1 MHSEHIERWTRRAF
15 LGEMTLAGTTAL
27 LGLPPRPVAAEP
39 PPETTTIRLTDEPYI
54 CLSPQYVAEDLLRAE
69 GFTEIRYVKVGDGS
83 GTLKVAA
90 GEADMM
96 MEFAGMIVSRI
107 DAGDPLVALAGV
119 HVGCFEL
126 FATER
131 IQSFRDLKG
140 KTVAVLALGAPEHLF
155 LSSMAAYVGLNPRR
169 DITWVSHPPEESM
182 RLLAEGKVDG
192 FLAFPPEPQE
202 LRAKQ
207 VGHVV
212 VNTATDRP
220 WSEHF
225 CCMLV
230 ANGGFV
236 RKYPRATKRALRAI
250 LKATDACAWEP
261 ERVARFVTDKG
272 FTSRFEYTLQALKE
286 VPYNK
291 WREYEPENTMRFF
304 ALRLHE
310 AGMIKSTPQKIIA
323 QGTDWRFLNALKKEL
338 KG

>member
-1 MHSEHIERWTRRAF
+1 MGIQHARQFSRRRF
-15 LGEMTLAGTTAL
+15 LGGLTLAGTTGL
-27 LGLPPRPVAAEP
+27 LGLHPRPGAAEP
-39 PPETTTIRLTDEPYI
+39 PPETTTIRTTDEPYI
-54 CLSPQYVAEDLLRAE
+54 CLSPQYVAEELLRAE
-69 GFTEIRYVKVGDGS
+69 GFTDIRYVKVGDGS
-83 GTLKVAA
+83 GTLKVAS
-90 GEADMM
+90 GEADIT

-107 DAGDPLVALAGV
+107 DAGDPLVVLAGV

-131 IQSFRDLKG
+131 IQNFRDLKG
-140 KTVAVLALGAPEHLF
+140 KTVAVLALGAPEHVF
-155 LSSMAAYVGLNPRR
+155 LSSMAAYVGLDPRR
-169 DITWVSHPPEESM
+169 DIKWVPHPPEESM
-182 RLLAEGKVDG
+182 QLLAEGKVDG

-202 LRAKQ
+202 LRAKK

-212 VNTATDRP
+212 VNTAKDRP

-230 ANGGFV
+230 ANRNFV
-236 RKYPRATKRALRAI
+236 RKYPAATKRALRAV
-250 LKATDACAWEP
+250 LKATDACALEP

-291 WREYEPENTMRFF
+291 WRQYDPENTMRFYS
-304 ALRLHE
+304 LRLRE
-310 AGMIKSTPQKIIA
+310 VGMIKSTPQKIIA
-323 QGTDWRFLNALKKEL
+323 QGTDWRFLNELKKEL

>member
-1 MHSEHIERWTRRAF
+1 V
-15 LGEMTLAGTTAL
+15 GTTGL
-27 LGLPPRPVAAEP
+27 LGLGARPIAAEP

-54 CLSPQYVAEDLLRAE
+54 SLSPQYVAEELLRAE
-69 GFTEIRYVKVGDGS
+69 GLTDILYVKVGDGS
-83 GTLKVAA
+83 GTLKVAF
-90 GEADMM
+90 GEADMV

-126 FATER
+126 FATDR

-155 LSSMAAYVGLNPRR
+155 LSSTAAYVGLDPRR
-169 DITWVSHPPEESM
+169 DITWVPHPPEESM
-182 RLLAEGKVDG
+182 RLMAEGKVDG
-192 FLAFPPEPQE
+192 LLALPPEPQE
-202 LRAKQ
+202 LRAKK

-230 ANGGFV
+230 ANGGSV
-236 RKYPRATKRALRAI
+236 RKYPVATKRALRAI
-250 LKATDACAWEP
+250 LKATDAYASEP
-261 ERVARFVTDKG
+261 ERVARFVIDKG
-272 FTSRFEYTLQALKE
+272 FTSRLEYTLQALKE

-291 WREYEPENTMRFF
+291 WRVDEPENTVRFF
-304 ALRLHE
+304 VPRLHE
-310 AGMIKSTPQKIIA
+310 IGMIKSTPQKIIA
-323 QGTDWRFLNALKKEL
+323 QGTDWCFLNELKKEL

>member
-1 MHSEHIERWTRRAF
+1 V
-15 LGEMTLAGTTAL
+15 TLAGTVGL
-27 LGLPPRPVAAEP
+27 LGLHPRPVIAEP

-54 CLSPQYVAEDLLRAE
+54 CLSPQYVAADLLRGE
-69 GFTEIRYVKVGDGS
+69 GFTDIRYVKVGDGS
-83 GTLKVAA
+83 GTLKVAS
-90 GEADMM
+90 GEADMV
-96 MEFAGMIVSRI
+96 MEFAGMIVHRI

-140 KTVAVLALGAPEHLF
+140 KTVAVLALGAPEHVF
-155 LSSMAAYVGLNPRR
+155 LSSMAAYVGLDPRR
-169 DITWVSHPPEESM
+169 DITWVPHPPEESM
-182 RLLAEGKVDG
+182 QLLAEGKVDA

-202 LRAKQ
+202 LRAKK
-207 VGHVV
+207 VGHIVV
-212 VNTATDRP
+212 DTATDRP

-230 ANGGFV
+230 ANGRFV
-236 RKYPRATKRALRAI
+236 RKYPTATKRALRAI
-250 LKATDACAWEP
+250 LKATDACAREP

-286 VPYNK
+286 MPYNK
-291 WREYEPENTMRFF
+291 WREYNPEDTMRFF

-323 QGTDWRFLNALKKEL
+323 QGTDWRFLNELKKEL